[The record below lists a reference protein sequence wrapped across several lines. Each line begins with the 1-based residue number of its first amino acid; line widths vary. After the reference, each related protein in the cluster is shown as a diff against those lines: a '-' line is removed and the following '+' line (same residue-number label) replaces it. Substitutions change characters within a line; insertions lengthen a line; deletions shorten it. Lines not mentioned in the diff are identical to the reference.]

1 MSNAIPPPPLPP
13 LSDLVGCLSIQ
24 FCVMT
29 SAPARRSISRL
40 LPKEVR
46 RKSARSGPALKRK
59 RLKFSSRCNPD
70 LSKACTPN
78 LLREQVT
85 IMTEARILD
94 PHAKHFRTTCKHR
107 GPGPFPSMQLTIVGL
122 SVGED
127 GRGKG
132 QGSCVKE
139 RAQVPRARGECSL
152 GFRCTENAS
161 SNPSRARD
169 QNSTQT
175 SCVGKRTHC

>member
-1 MSNAIPPPPLPP
+1 MPFHPGLCN
-13 LSDLVGCLSIQ
+13 DQC
-24 FCVMT
+24 
-29 SAPARRSISRL
+29 SRL
-40 LPKEVR
+40 QVDLKIVAERGEEEERKVR
-46 RKSARSGPALKRK
+46 SSFEKKKAEILKQVQSRPVESLNRKLVEGAGYNYDRGS
-59 RLKFSSRCNPD
+59 
-70 LSKACTPN
+70 N
-78 LLREQVT
+78 LGFP
-85 IMTEARILD
+85 
-94 PHAKHFRTTCKHR
+94 PHAKHFPTTCKHR
-107 GPGPFPSMQLTIVGL
+107 EPGPFPSMQLTMVGL

-132 QGSCVKE
+132 QGSCVEE